1 MGRETMAGLVQRILR
16 DIIKSGK
23 DGIVRSSPDISVL
36 WAGSRDGRPVSTYG
50 IFIGSDCI
58 CFGHKNEVKPY
69 EIHIPPREK
78 VKQYAPMVAD
88 ILRAAG
94 MLVEILENE
103 IIVIDGMEIPWDGEK
118 MTMYSGKVN
127 IFIH

>member
-1 MGRETMAGLVQRILR
+1 MAGLVQRMLR

-36 WAGSRDGRPVSTYG
+36 WSGYAISGLVNTYG
-50 IFIGSDCI
+50 IFMGSDCI
-58 CFGHKNEVKPY
+58 CYGHSNEVKPY
-69 EIHIPPREK
+69 EIRIPPREK
-78 VKQYAPMVAD
+78 VRQYAPMVAD

-127 IFIH
+127 IFIP